1 MRTQFSPRQ
10 RGSNTGSSLARRY
23 RGLKIE
29 KVSFNFASEAS
40 YVYILSNLTYAHV
53 YLTLPGATLGV

>member
-40 YVYILSNLTYAHV
+40 YVYILNGQKYIKKCQK
-53 YLTLPGATLGV
+53 